1 MRLTKND
8 MARVV
13 VQALYNLPE
22 LPQPDDRR
30 VTNLANKTLLPKL
43 TDQHRRAVDILLE
56 RVIRA
61 TS

>member
-22 LPQPDDRR
+22 LPAANDPR
-30 VTNLANKTLLPKL
+30 VVSLAKRTVQRLSVSYWKAVNLLL
-43 TDQHRRAVDILLE
+43 HEVYSE
-56 RVIRA
+56 
-61 TS
+61 